1 MPAIGWLS
9 HPRARGCPPAVRP
22 IQPSSLAGMSTLVRD
37 GLNLRYEVVGGSGRA
52 LLLPHLQ
59 FSWPDYLD
67 LTPLVERFTVVIASP
82 RGFAGSSRLG
92 TDIPYR
98 VGDMAEDLKAVMQVV
113 GFERFSVFGYSF
125 TGVFAPWIAHL
136 TGTVDAVVSGG
147 FPIVGD
153 YGYLYADIERR
164 TQDAMSDPAAW
175 AVVDSRFDN
184 RAALTFYRELSE
196 LPADALVT
204 DLPCP
209 LFAFWGD
216 QDEEIALGGGTQ
228 QLASGLDRRGMQHVS
243 FPGHDHEGMLAHI
256 NDAVPS
262 VLAWFDQFSRP

>member
-1 MPAIGWLS
+1 MP
-9 HPRARGCPPAVRP
+9 
-22 IQPSSLAGMSTLVRD
+22 TLVRD
-37 GLNLRYEVVGGSGRA
+37 GLQLRYEVSGGSGPA
-52 LLLPHLQ
+52 LLLPQLN

-67 LTPLVERFTVVIASP
+67 LSPFVERFTVVIASP
-82 RGFAGSSRLG
+82 RGFAGSTRL
-92 TDIPYR
+92 DADAPYW
-98 VGDMAEDLKAVMQVV
+98 VSDLAEDLIAVMHVV

-136 TGTVDAVVSGG
+136 TGKVDAVVSGD

-153 YGYLYADIERR
+153 YRYLYADIHRR
-164 TQDAMSDPAAW
+164 TEAAMSDPAAW
-175 AVVDSRFDN
+175 ADVDSRFDN
-184 RAALTFYRELSE
+184 RAALAFYRELSE

-216 QDEEIALGGGTQ
+216 QDEEIALAGGIE
-228 QLASGLDRRGMQHVS
+228 QLASGLDRRGLQHVS

-256 NDAVPS
+256 NHAVPS
-262 VLAWFDQFSRP
+262 VLAWFDQL